1 MKNRIFKN
9 IFVLTMTGILLTS
22 CDRQLDQFST
32 VNEEENLAMSTS
44 SAFRMA
50 TDGAYTAFKTV
61 NLNGSG
67 GVSYYGGDTGSQ
79 LIMGDLTTDNLVRNV
94 EGRNSNFAAS
104 NFEFSSDNNQTAG
117 LYGAAYNVIAKANFV
132 LKHINNGVLAGAEKN
147 SIEAEVRGIRA
158 MAHFDLVRAY
168 AKIPTQSADAANS
181 LGIYY
186 SESFDPTQTGG
197 ISRNL
202 TVNEVYDKIIGDLQ
216 FALNNINV
224 TSADKGRL
232 TKSAILGLL
241 SRVYLYKGDYNNVI
255 SNGQEALALSPS
267 VTSKA
272 NFTNIWKSTNVDGV
286 LFQVLNSAQE
296 GSTVGVA
303 YNQTI
308 GGQIRSEFVV
318 DFDFYNSFGSTD
330 IRKSTYFTTGTY
342 AGKSYNN
349 VTKYSSVGGAANVV
363 PIKYLRT
370 AEVVLN
376 MAEANYRIGNEV
388 QALLLLNSIRTERY
402 NSFTPGT
409 ETGTALLN
417 AILNERR
424 LELAFENDRWYTL
437 KRLGLGVQRSGKGH
451 LADGTGTV
459 PIIQNLLSSS
469 TKWQWPIP
477 QTAIQ
482 QNPAIV
488 QNPDY

>member
-1 MKNRIFKN
+1 
-9 IFVLTMTGILLTS
+9 
-22 CDRQLDQFST
+22 
-32 VNEEENLAMSTS
+32 MSSPT
-44 SAFRMA
+44 AFRMA

-61 NLNGSG
+61 NLNGVG

-132 LKHINNGVLAGAEKN
+132 LKHINNGVITGAEKN
-147 SIEAEVRGIRA
+147 SIEAEVRAIRA

-168 AKIPTQSADAANS
+168 AKIPTQSGDAGNS
-181 LGIYY
+181 IGIYY
-186 SESFDPTQTGG
+186 SESFDPTQSGG

-202 TVNEVYDKIIGDLQ
+202 TVNQVYDKIIADLQ

-232 TKSAILGLL
+232 TKAAIYGLL

-255 SNGQEALALSPS
+255 SNGQQALGLSPS
-267 VTSKA
+267 VTSRS
-272 NFTNIWKSTNVDGV
+272 NFTNIWKSTSTDGV

-296 GSTVGVA
+296 NVTVGVA

-318 DFDFYNSFGSTD
+318 DYNFYNSYASTD

-342 AGKSYNN
+342 SGKTYNN
-349 VTKYSSVGGAANVV
+349 VMKYSTVGGAANVV

-370 AEVVLN
+370 AEVVFN
-376 MAEANYRIGNEV
+376 MAEAYYKTGNEA
-388 QALLLLNSIRTERY
+388 QALILLNSIRAERY
-402 NSFTPGT
+402 SPYTPGT
-409 ETGTALLN
+409 ETGQALLN
-417 AILNERR
+417 AIYNERR

-451 LADGTGTV
+451 LADGTGTA
-459 PIIQNLLSSS
+459 PIAQTLAASS

-482 QNPAIV
+482 QNPDIK
-488 QNPDY
+488 QNDGY